1 MRPPQQDLSQQQPGQ
16 SQQPGQLQQPGMQQQ
31 QPGMPPQQPGMQ
43 QPGMQQQQPQL
54 GPMQDPMLA
63 QQQQTQQTN
72 LGFGQQPAPFNEPG
86 MQFNDM
92 NAMNQNKLMDPMLG
106 PMDQQPLRDPV
117 TGQQLRDPMTGQPLF
132 GQQPKPGMDPMG
144 QQQMNKAPEQQF
156 DPITGM
162 PLSQQ
167 QIEMNKANQPMIG
180 PSFDQMNQMMGP
192 QDPMQLGAKP
202 PFGEINNNLLIG
214 DKMKQPGAQF
224 QPGQPMDPLS
234 MQNSQLYAME
244 NGRLPL
250 SLSYLLPFRFPRHP
264 RFQCFSARPEAVT
277 RCLLEPSRTSP

>member
-1 MRPPQQDLSQQQPGQ
+1 MRPPQQQQDLSQQQPGQ

-31 QPGMPPQQPGMQ
+31 QPGMQQQQPGM
-43 QPGMQQQQPQL
+43 QQPQL

-63 QQQQTQQTN
+63 QQQTQQTN

-117 TGQQLRDPMTGQPLF
+117 TGQQLRDPMTGQPIF

-144 QQQMNKAPEQQF
+144 QQQQMNKAPEQQF

-167 QIEMNKANQPMIG
+167 QIEMNKANQPMLG

-192 QDPMQLGAKP
+192 QDPMQFGAKP

-224 QPGQPMDPLS
+224 QSGQPMDPLS

-250 SLSYLLPFRFPRHP
+250 SLTSCLSAFRATRVSNASPRDRKP
-264 RFQCFSARPEAVT
+264 
-277 RCLLEPSRTSP
+277 